1 MKLPIELSFFSNN
14 TAKTSGFK
22 WNYDRLFE
30 SALFEASNIQWA
42 KNMLVERPTQLFKSI
57 AFACV
62 SDKTLK
68 DF

>member
-1 MKLPIELSFFSNN
+1 
-14 TAKTSGFK
+14 
-22 WNYDRLFE
+22 
-30 SALFEASNIQWA
+30 
-42 KNMLVERPTQLFKSI
+42 MLVERPTQLFKSI